1 MIDYNHNC
9 KLQAVED
16 ITSKIAHSVF
26 ATQINSGTAIT
37 QPQKKNLAKSY
48 VNGDKYMEELSEHM
62 LSLTAGSFLY
72 ISDWAMDLAI
82 HLKRKGSLIE
92 DDRLVNLLATVA
104 KNDVQIRV
112 LLWDEP
118 PFPGLNTKDVETE
131 AVLESILGN
140 NSQFA
145 NHIRVIRHRPS
156 MTSTHHQKFVV
167 SGNSRSKKLVAFL
180 GGLDLTWGRWDNAQ
194 HPLVDQK
201 SELFIGDDYYNPC
214 IYNVDSN
221 DIDRNKHPRMPWHD
235 VHMKIE
241 GPAARDVERNFVQR
255 WNSHLKS
262 FNYTYASDF
271 QNTLKYL
278 PIHVPKLRKKQG
290 ENGEDHEERVF
301 AYTKY
306 RKEDPYVEYDD
317 EEFHERDTTGLY
329 ELKEAKLNVS
339 SFEVNTNGKQT
350 VQIIRT
356 MNENAGLKD
365 DKKET
370 SIHEAFIKAIK
381 GSQHYIFIESQY
393 LIGSFSQNANNLIFE
408 AITERIIKAHKDG
421 DVFRVYI
428 IFPVQ
433 PDSSLDDAS
442 MREFMFWQWQ
452 TIHRKQGMAFTNAE
466 DEEDVAM
473 WELDQISGHFGG
485 MFGRLKQVMPF
496 KDIDKYLNIFNLR
509 NYGEIK
515 GRNGE
520 KDKLV
525 TEQIYVHAKMMIV
538 DDRIAIIGTAN
549 LNDRSLLGDMDSE
562 MAAVIIDHETE
573 ISVMNG
579 KKCHVR
585 KFARDLRIKLWS
597 EHLGLISDEERA
609 KILDPISDN
618 AHDTILNRAK
628 ENTINF
634 ETIFPGIPSN
644 KYSTI
649 KAQIKALNSDMKNN
663 NSIIQAKKIKGYLVQ
678 FPLLWL
684 WKETGISNSWRPNS
698 FYS

>member
-1 MIDYNHNC
+1 MIDYDHNC

-16 ITSKIAHSVF
+16 STSKIAHSVF
-26 ATQINSGTAIT
+26 ATQTNSGTPIT
-37 QPQKKNLAKSY
+37 QPQKKNLAKFY
-48 VNGDKYMEELSEHM
+48 VNGNNYMEELADHI

-82 HLKRKGSLIE
+82 HLKRKGGLIE
-92 DDRLVNLLATVA
+92 DNRLVNLLATVA

-140 NSQFA
+140 DPKFA

-167 SGNSRSKKLVAFL
+167 SGNPRSKKLVAFL
-180 GGLDLTWGRWDNAQ
+180 GGLDLTWGRWDDEN
-194 HPLVDQK
+194 HSVVDQAYEK
-201 SELFIGDDYYNPC
+201 FIGDDYFNPC
-214 IYNVDSN
+214 IYKVDSS

-235 VHMKIE
+235 VHMKVE
-241 GPAARDVERNFVQR
+241 GPSARDVERNFIQR
-255 WNSHLKS
+255 WNAHRKS
-262 FNYTYASDF
+262 YNYTYASDF
-271 QNTLKYL
+271 KNTLKYL
-278 PIHVPKLRKKQG
+278 PLHVPELRKKSG

-329 ELKEAKLNVS
+329 ELKEAKLNLS
-339 SFEVNTNGKQT
+339 TFNAITTGKQT

-356 MNENAGLKD
+356 MNESTGLKD

-370 SIHEAFIKAIK
+370 SIHEAFLKAIK

-408 AITERIIKAHKDG
+408 AITERIIKAYKNG

-433 PDSSLDDAS
+433 PDSSLDDHS

-452 TIHRKQGMAFTNAE
+452 TIHRNIGTEYDDYA
-466 DEEDVAM
+466 EEDVD
-473 WELDQISGHFGG
+473 LTTLGTKQFGG
-485 MFGRLKQVMPF
+485 MIGRLTKYM
-496 KDIDKYLNIFNLR
+496 DIDEVENYLNIFNLR
-509 NYGEIK
+509 HYGEIEGK
-515 GRNGE
+515 NGS
-520 KDKLV
+520 KNKLV

-573 ISVMNG
+573 TVKING
-579 KKCHVR
+579 KKCHAR
-585 KFARDLRIKLWS
+585 NFARNLRIKLWS
-597 EHLGLISDEERA
+597 EHLGLSVNELDKISDPVID
-609 KILDPISDN
+609 KTHKFILKTAS
-618 AHDTILNRAK
+618 LNTGAF
-628 ENTINF
+628 EN
-634 ETIFPGIPSN
+634 IFPGIPSN
-644 KYSTI
+644 KYKTI
-649 KAQIKALNSDMKNN
+649 KSQINDLNINSDINNKN
-663 NSIIQAKKIKGYLVQ
+663 SEVLKIKGFLVH

-684 WKETGISNSWRPNS
+684 WNEKGISNSWRPNS